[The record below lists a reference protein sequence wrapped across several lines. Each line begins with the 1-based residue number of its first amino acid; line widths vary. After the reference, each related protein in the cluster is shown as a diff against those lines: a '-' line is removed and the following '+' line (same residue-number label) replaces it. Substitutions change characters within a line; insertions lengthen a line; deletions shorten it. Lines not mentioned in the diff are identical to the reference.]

1 MTGVGGI
8 VNVMKKENVTSEKIF
23 ADFLGLLEKD
33 KADLYTGFLFEFI
46 SEVVAHTMDLG
57 KQGYAPVMNF
67 TLSARQKGVDGFE
80 LICHPSR
87 SKGEEVY
94 QKLKLA
100 EFGIKVMAAFES
112 FAIETWGMTP
122 VIDEREDLRGVIEA
136 ANDAVD
142 QWSGAV
148 ESSKK

>member
-1 MTGVGGI
+1 MTGVGGV
-8 VNVMKKENVTSEKIF
+8 VNVMKKEDVSTEKIF
-23 ADFLGLLEKD
+23 RDFLELLEKD
-33 KADLYTGFLFEFI
+33 RADLYTGFLFEFI
-46 SEVVAHTMDLG
+46 SQVVAHTMEMG

-80 LICHPSR
+80 FICHPSR

-100 EFGIKVMAAFES
+100 EFGLKVMAAFES

-122 VIDEREDLRGVIEA
+122 VIDEREDLRGVVEA
-136 ANDAVD
+136 AHDAVA
-142 QWSGAV
+142 QWGDAV
-148 ESSKK
+148 WDGEK